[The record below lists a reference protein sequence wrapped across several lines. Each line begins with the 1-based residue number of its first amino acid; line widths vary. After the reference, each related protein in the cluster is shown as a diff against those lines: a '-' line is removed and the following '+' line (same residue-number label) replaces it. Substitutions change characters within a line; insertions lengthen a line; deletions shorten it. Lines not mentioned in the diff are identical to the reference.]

1 MWNGL
6 EIAGTF
12 CEAKNK
18 FEWCSMSAMTPDAQG
33 EARYYVASPKAQPFY
48 IFAASC
54 SSAYF
59 FTASCFTRTCFK
71 GSFSA
76 RFDYANLKMHN
87 LSKSS
92 QILCILFGGSRSKKE
107 DQFHSASFGDLC
119 KWPFNI
125 HTVVFMYIGTMC
137 ITHIKSKIKYLGSI
151 SQSVILRFA
160 QVAFGTSNTW
170 ILAFFC
176 THVAVAAQKLLHK
189 YLCLCLYLR
198 LSL

>member
-1 MWNGL
+1 
-6 EIAGTF
+6 
-12 CEAKNK
+12 
-18 FEWCSMSAMTPDAQG
+18 MSAMTPDAQG

-92 QILCILFGGSRSKKE
+92 QILCILFGGFFSLVKIKIQDGGSISQR
-107 DQFHSASFGDLC
+107 
-119 KWPFNI
+119 
-125 HTVVFMYIGTMC
+125 VVRRFVQVAIQYTYSCIYVYMDTHTMC

-151 SQSVILRFA
+151 SQSVILRFV

-176 THVAVAAQKLLHK
+176 THVAMAAQ
-189 YLCLCLYLR
+189 
-198 LSL
+198 

>member
-1 MWNGL
+1 MHKVRRAIMLRAQKLNHFTFLQHRVLAHSFLPHHVLRELASKDLSVQGL
-6 EIAGTF
+6 ITQTWKCTIYPNQAKF
-12 CEAKNK
+12 CA
-18 FEWCSMSAMTPDAQG
+18 FSLVDFSLWW
-33 EARYYVASPKAQPFY
+33 
-48 IFAASC
+48 IF
-54 SSAYF
+54 
-59 FTASCFTRTCFK
+59 
-71 GSFSA
+71 
-76 RFDYANLKMHN
+76 
-87 LSKSS
+87 
-92 QILCILFGGSRSKKE
+92 LFGGSRSKKE

-125 HTVVFMYIGTMC
+125 HTVVFMYIGTIC

-151 SQSVILRFA
+151 SQSVILRFV

-198 LSL
+198 LSLYSHFYSLHSHCVWIWF